1 MESSMLLWAG
11 LALAVFGLAAI
22 PFDVRAAEYFH
33 GFSRAT
39 HKRIR
44 RVTDIAKGAVWLV
57 GAFVAYGAVQLWMA
71 FEGETE
77 LTRRAA
83 DVALAFLIAMV
94 IASAILHS
102 TKLILGRRRPR
113 DHFEHGLSGVRPFA
127 LDGQYDSF
135 PSGHAVTIFC
145 VATFLSALV
154 PDFAVLW
161 FAVAALLALTRA
173 MLTSHYLS
181 DVLCGAAL
189 GTIVARETLLIGFP
203 QLAQSWF

>member
-1 MESSMLLWAG
+1 
-11 LALAVFGLAAI
+11 
-22 PFDVRAAEYFH
+22 
-33 GFSRAT
+33 
-39 HKRIR
+39 
-44 RVTDIAKGAVWLV
+44 VTDIAKGAVWLV

-71 FEGETE
+71 FEGETD

-94 IASAILHS
+94 IASAILHG

-127 LDGQYDSF
+127 LEGQYDSF
-135 PSGHAVTIFC
+135 PSGHSVTIFC
-145 VATFLSALV
+145 VAVFLSALL
-154 PDFAVLW
+154 PDFTLVW
-161 FAVAALLALTRA
+161 FALAALLALTRA

-203 QLAQSWF
+203 QLARPWF